1 MQIFRFIQKNYLKK
15 QIKKR
20 KKESKSIDHRRF
32 AFFYS
37 IEHDH
42 SKKTQINR

>member
-1 MQIFRFIQKNYLKK
+1 MQIFRFIQKDYLQKQRKK
-15 QIKKR
+15 E

-37 IEHDH
+37 IEYDH
-42 SKKTQINR
+42 SKRTQINR